1 MQVLMTKGV
10 FMRFNED
17 RSENVGEDEIRGRK
31 NV

>member
-1 MQVLMTKGV
+1 MQVLMIKVV

-17 RSENVGEDEIRGRK
+17 RSENVREDEMRGHK